1 MPNTRFLAAFVV
13 LLSVIWAGA
22 ARAEEAPPS
31 AVGRISASTGAVSLR
46 PAGGEWGA
54 AALNDP
60 VIAGMAVRTTAPARA
75 ALGIGAARIALSG
88 ATELDIARLDDT
100 TRQIAVQQGR
110 IGIHLTRLAPGETV
124 EIDLPRGGVWL
135 LAPGDYDITA
145 GNDQMPSRVAVF
157 AGQAHFAG
165 SGADRKIAAGS
176 TLVLNAKG
184 ATAATLESAAADD
197 FVAAWRPAPDAAAEP
212 VALRH
217 VSPEMTGWETLDG
230 AGNWEETAGFGEI
243 WFPKNL
249 PDDWAPY
256 RYGHWRW
263 VMPWGW
269 SWVDDAA
276 WGFAPSHYGRWA
288 RIPGAGA
295 ETARWAWVPGA
306 TPAAH
311 PVYTPAA
318 VNFLGTAGIGLSCPD
333 PVGTA
338 VAWFPLAPGEAYWPS
353 YTTDL
358 ELIRRTNAGA
368 VKDVAKIGP
377 GIGGDPPGDLIT
389 AAYQNRRFASVVPR
403 AVFAGGRA
411 VAPALVPL
419 PTERLANAPV
429 LPGSPQIMPPASKPM
444 VVAVASA
451 VHTLAR
457 ILTPHQT
464 RAAARTLILRPSRAA
479 MAQAGSGTTFAQ
491 ARSVFAA
498 RVGSSASRAKARA
511 VAAYARASRGRTH
524 LAAATST
531 RTRLH

>member
-88 ATELDIARLDDT
+88 ATELEIARLDDT
-100 TRQIAVQQGR
+100 IRQIAVQQGR

-197 FVAAWRPAPDAAAEP
+197 FIAAWRPAPDAAAVP

-295 ETARWAWVPGA
+295 EIARWAWVPGA

-358 ELIRRTNAGA
+358 ELIRRTNVGA

-457 ILTPHQT
+457 ILTPRQT
-464 RAAARTLILRPSRAA
+464 RAAARTLILRPGRAA